1 MELEPHS
8 GAPHTTISPKGFCLS
23 SADALHPD
31 SVAFLQLIERP
42 GAPPFHELPLETQR
56 AASEK
61 MMFAFRLPPPEVA
74 SAREHAMARDA
85 AQGGP
90 LRCHVYRPLGS
101 DETQRLA
108 ALVWFH
114 GGGCVVGNVESYD
127 SLCREIAN
135 RSGCA
140 VVSCSYRLAPEH
152 PFPAA
157 VDDAWFALNW
167 VAAQA
172 RGLGIDA
179 SRLAVGGDSAGG
191 YLAIVTALTARDA
204 GGPPLRL
211 QLLIYPGTDQRMR
224 TDSHR
229 RYAKGYML
237 TETTMRHFVDAYLP
251 PPADRNDWRASPILA
266 PDVAG
271 LPPALV
277 VTASHDPIV
286 DDCRAWAERLQ
297 AAGVPVRYSEY
308 AGLIHGFFAMG
319 KAFGAA
325 QTAMAEAAAALRE
338 ALA

>member
-1 MELEPHS
+1 MTEV
-8 GAPHTTISPKGFCLS
+8 T
-23 SADALHPD
+23 DLHPD

-56 AASEK
+56 TASEK

-74 SAREHAMARDA
+74 LAAERVMARPA

-90 LRCHVYRPLGS
+90 LRGRVYRPLGS
-101 DETQRLA
+101 DETQALP
-108 ALVWFH
+108 ALVWYH

-157 VDDAWFALNW
+157 VDDAAFALRW
-167 VAAQA
+167 VVDHA
-172 RGLGIDA
+172 RGLGIDDT
-179 SRLAVGGDSAGG
+179 RLAVGGDSAGG
-191 YLAIVTALTARDA
+191 YLAIVTALTARNA
-204 GGPPLRL
+204 GGPPLRF
-211 QLLIYPGTDQRMR
+211 QLLIYPGTDQRRR

-237 TETTMRHFVDAYLP
+237 TETTMRHFIDSYLP

-266 PDVAG
+266 PSLAG

-277 VTASHDPIV
+277 IAASHDPIV
-286 DDCRAWAERLQ
+286 DDCRAYAERLK
-297 AAGVPVRYSEY
+297 AEGVPVRYSEY

-325 QTAMAEAAAALRE
+325 QQAMEEATAALRE

>member
-1 MELEPHS
+1 M
-8 GAPHTTISPKGFCLS
+8 
-23 SADALHPD
+23 SAADVLHPD
-31 SVAFLQLIERP
+31 SIAFLQSMERP

-74 SAREHAMARDA
+74 LAAERIMERSA

-90 LRCHVYRPLGS
+90 LRCRVYRPLGS
-101 DETQRLA
+101 DETQRLP
-108 ALVWFH
+108 ALVWYH
-114 GGGCVVGNVESYD
+114 GGGCVVGNIESYD

-157 VDDAWFALNW
+157 VDDAAFALHW
-167 VAAQA
+167 VVDHA
-172 RGLGIDA
+172 RGLGIDDA
-179 SRLAVGGDSAGG
+179 RLAVGGDSAGG
-191 YLAIVTALTARDA
+191 YLAIVTAIAARDA
-204 GGPPLRL
+204 GVPPLRF

-237 TETTMRHFVDAYLP
+237 TETTMRHFIDSYLP
-251 PPADRNDWRASPILA
+251 PPADRDHWRASPILA
-266 PDVAG
+266 PSVAG

-277 VTASHDPIV
+277 ITASHDPIV
-286 DDCRAWAERLQ
+286 DDCRAYAERLK
-297 AAGVPVRYSEY
+297 AEGVPVRYSEY
-308 AGLIHGFFAMG
+308 QGLIHGFFAMG
-319 KAFGAA
+319 KAFSAA
-325 QTAMAEAAAALRE
+325 QTAMEEATAALRE

>member
-1 MELEPHS
+1 MSEVADLH
-8 GAPHTTISPKGFCLS
+8 AD
-23 SADALHPD
+23 SA
-31 SVAFLQLIERP
+31 AFLALIERP

-74 SAREHAMARDA
+74 LAAGHVIERAA

-90 LRCHVYRPLGS
+90 LRCRVYRPLGS
-101 DETQRLA
+101 DETQRLP
-108 ALVWFH
+108 ALIWYH
-114 GGGCVVGNVESYD
+114 GGGCVVGNLESYD
-127 SLCREIAN
+127 SLCREISN

-167 VAAQA
+167 VVDHA
-172 RGLGIDA
+172 RSLGIDEA
-179 SRLAVGGDSAGG
+179 RLAVGGDSAGG
-191 YLAIVTALTARDA
+191 YLAIVAALTARDA
-204 GGPPLRL
+204 GGPPLRF
-211 QLLIYPGTDQRMR
+211 QLLIYPGTDQRR
-224 TDSHR
+224 QTDSHR

-237 TETTMRHFVDAYLP
+237 TETTMQYFIDAYLP
-251 PPADRNDWRASPILA
+251 PPADRNDWRASPVLA
-266 PDVAG
+266 PSVAG

-277 VTASHDPIV
+277 ITASHDPIV
-286 DDCRAWAERLQ
+286 DDCRAWAERLK

-308 AGLIHGFFAMG
+308 QGLIHGFFAMA

-325 QTAMAEAAAALRE
+325 QAAMEEATAALRE
-338 ALA
+338 ALV